1 MISLQE
7 EVENRTVALVV
18 NTTKMTLNV
27 LKSAVSEYLAHM
39 SGESRETDV
48 KPRGKQSLKELVG
61 QNQGVTSV
69 EVTQKNI
76 RDFEKVARKYGVD
89 FALKKDVTGETPK
102 YIVFFKARDA
112 DALTAAFREFTA
124 KTDRQKE
131 KPSVLEKLRNLKSR
145 SPEVEKPKVRNK
157 EIDAR

>member
-1 MISLQE
+1 MQE

-76 RDFEKVARKYGVD
+76 KDFEKVARKYGVD

-124 KTDRQKE
+124 KTDRSKE

-145 SPEVEKPKVRNK
+145 SPEVEMPKVRNK

>member
-1 MISLQE
+1 MQE

-27 LKSAVSEYLAHM
+27 LKSAVAEYLAHM
-39 SGESRETDV
+39 SDKSRETDV
-48 KPRGKQSLKELVG
+48 KPCGKQSLKELVG
-61 QNQGVTSV
+61 QNQGVTSI

-76 RDFEKVARKYGVD
+76 KDFEKVARKYGVD

-145 SPEVEKPKVRNK
+145 SPEIETPKVRNK